1 MPVVIN
7 EFEVEPAQAAPPP
20 AAAAPE
26 AGGGGGGES
35 PPSEHDIQRLVEHR
49 ISRDERVWAH

>member
-1 MPVVIN
+1 MAVVIN
-7 EFEVEPAQAAPPP
+7 EMEVEPAEATPPP
-20 AAAAPE
+20 AAAAP
-26 AGGGGGGES
+26 AGGGGGGGES

>member
-7 EFEVEPAQAAPPP
+7 EMEVEPAQAAPSS